1 MKGRKSLGLPQ
12 EGLAAFL
19 YLERYPVGWLSA
31 LSRQGI
37 CGRVT

>member
-31 LSRQGI
+31 SAARGSA
-37 CGRVT
+37 VA